1 MGNPQV
7 LCTTSMGEFTCE
19 VYLDTMPITSSNFL
33 DLVRWPRTC
42 VHTAEAAE
50 SGACRVATTRLDWR
64 AISFAYRR
72 IGFPLSQTSGNA
84 RPPTCG

>member
-33 DLVRWPRTC
+33 DLVRTARNMRKPRKQRRL
-42 VHTAEAAE
+42 AK
-50 SGACRVATTRLDWR
+50 CRVVVLPLDWIG
-64 AISFAYRR
+64 AQSF
-72 IGFPLSQTSGNA
+72 SHNA
-84 RPPTCG
+84 G